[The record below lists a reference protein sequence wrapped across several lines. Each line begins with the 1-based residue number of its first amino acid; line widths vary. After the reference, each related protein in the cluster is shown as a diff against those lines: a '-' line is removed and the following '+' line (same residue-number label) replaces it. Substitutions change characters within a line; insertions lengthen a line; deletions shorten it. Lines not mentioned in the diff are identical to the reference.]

1 MKKTCVFLLSLVLLV
16 SMLPFSALASTESS
30 EYDMITVSGKDVK
43 NNEVLVEAINELDE
57 KLDMENLSYN
67 SQKEISQLSLEA
79 KKLYDSIVSY
89 ANQKSTSLTGDDALI
104 IFSEYVEEL
113 TKSEVNKPVEQMITT
128 MGLGINYKTYKISN
142 SKIKKLSNAVGINS
156 GFWATSAA
164 IAKIFA
170 KSPTALTLML
180 GAVPLLGMG
189 AINACNSKG
198 KGIII
203 TKMGSGATNTYSCRS
218 Q

>member
-1 MKKTCVFLLSLVLLV
+1 MKKSFVFLLSLVLL
-16 SMLPFSALASTESS
+16 FSIFPISTLAITKTS
-30 EYDMITVSGKDVK
+30 ENDTITVSGKDVK
-43 NNEVLVEAINELDE
+43 NTAVLVDAINELDE
-57 KLDMENLSYN
+57 KLDMKNLSSN
-67 SQKEISQLSLEA
+67 SPEEISQLSLAA
-79 KKLYDSIVSY
+79 KTLYDTIVNY
-89 ANQKSTSLTGDDALI
+89 ENQTSASLTGNDALV
-104 IFSEYVEEL
+104 IFKEYVDEL
-113 TKSEVNKPVEQMITT
+113 NRSEVIKPVEHMVTT
-128 MGLGINYKTYKISN
+128 MGVINYKEYKISN
-142 SKIKKLSNAVGINS
+142 SQIRQLSAAIGINS
-156 GFWATSAA
+156 GFWGTATA

-189 AINACNSKG
+189 TINACNSKG

>member
-1 MKKTCVFLLSLVLLV
+1 
-16 SMLPFSALASTESS
+16 
-30 EYDMITVSGKDVK
+30 
-43 NNEVLVEAINELDE
+43 
-57 KLDMENLSYN
+57 
-67 SQKEISQLSLEA
+67 
-79 KKLYDSIVSY
+79 
-89 ANQKSTSLTGDDALI
+89 
-104 IFSEYVEEL
+104 
-113 TKSEVNKPVEQMITT
+113 MITT

-203 TKMGSGATNTYSCRS
+203 TKMGSANTYSCRA

>member
-1 MKKTCVFLLSLVLLV
+1 MKKSFVFLLSLVLL
-16 SMLPFSALASTESS
+16 FSIFPISTLAIKKTS
-30 EYDMITVSGKDVK
+30 ENDTITAPGKDVQ
-43 NNEVLVEAINELDE
+43 NTAVLVDAINELDE
-57 KLDMENLSYN
+57 KLDMKNLSSN
-67 SQKEISQLSLEA
+67 SPEEISQLSLAA
-79 KKLYDSIVSY
+79 KTLYDTIVNY
-89 ANQKSTSLTGDDALI
+89 ENQTSASLTGNDALI
-104 IFSEYVEEL
+104 IFKEYVDEL
-113 TKSEVNKPVEQMITT
+113 NRSEVIKPVEHIVTT
-128 MGLGINYKTYKISN
+128 MGVINYKEYKISN
-142 SKIKKLSNAVGINS
+142 SQIKQLSAAVGINS
-156 GFWATSAA
+156 GFWGTATA

-189 AINACNSKG
+189 TINACNSKG

>member
-1 MKKTCVFLLSLVLLV
+1 MKKSFVFLLSLVLL
-16 SMLPFSALASTESS
+16 FSIFPISTLATVKTS
-30 EYDMITVSGKDVK
+30 EDDTITVPGKDVK
-43 NNEVLVEAINELDE
+43 NTAVLVDAINELDK
-57 KLDMENLSYN
+57 KLDMKNLSSN
-67 SQKEISQLSLEA
+67 SPEDISQLSLAA
-79 KKLYDSIVSY
+79 KTLYDTIVNY
-89 ANQKSTSLTGDDALI
+89 ENQTSASLTGTDALI
-104 IFSEYVEEL
+104 IFKEYIDEL
-113 TKSEVNKPVEQMITT
+113 NRSEVIKPVEHIVTT
-128 MGLGINYKTYKISN
+128 MGVINYKEYKISN
-142 SKIKKLSNAVGINS
+142 SQIKQLSAAVGINS
-156 GFWATSAA
+156 GFWGTATA

-189 AINACNSKG
+189 TINACNSKG

>member
-1 MKKTCVFLLSLVLLV
+1 MKKSFVFLLSLVLL
-16 SMLPFSALASTESS
+16 FSIFPISTLAITKTS
-30 EYDMITVSGKDVK
+30 ENDTITVSGKDEK
-43 NNEVLVEAINELDE
+43 NTAVLVDAINELDE
-57 KLDMENLSYN
+57 KLDMKNLSSN
-67 SQKEISQLSLEA
+67 SPEEISQLSLAA
-79 KKLYDSIVSY
+79 KTLYDTIVNY
-89 ANQKSTSLTGDDALI
+89 ENQTSASLTGNDALI
-104 IFSEYVEEL
+104 IFKEYVDEL
-113 TKSEVNKPVEQMITT
+113 NRSEVIKPVEHMVTT
-128 MGLGINYKTYKISN
+128 MGVINYKEYKISN
-142 SKIKKLSNAVGINS
+142 SQIRQLSAAIGINS
-156 GFWATSAA
+156 GFWGTATA

>member
-1 MKKTCVFLLSLVLLV
+1 MKKSFVFLLSIVLL
-16 SMLPFSALASTESS
+16 FSIFPISTLAIKKTS
-30 EYDMITVSGKDVK
+30 ENDTITVSGKDVQ
-43 NNEVLVEAINELDE
+43 NTAVLVDAINELDE
-57 KLDMENLSYN
+57 KLDMKNLSSN
-67 SQKEISQLSLEA
+67 SPEEISQLSLAA
-79 KKLYDSIVSY
+79 KTLYDTIVNY
-89 ANQKSTSLTGDDALI
+89 ENQTSASLTGNDALI
-104 IFSEYVEEL
+104 IFKEYVDEL
-113 TKSEVNKPVEQMITT
+113 NRSEVIKPVEHIVTT
-128 MGLGINYKTYKISN
+128 MGVINYKEYKISN
-142 SKIKKLSNAVGINS
+142 SQIKQLSAAVGINS
-156 GFWATSAA
+156 GFWGTATA

-189 AINACNSKG
+189 TINACNSKG

>member
-1 MKKTCVFLLSLVLLV
+1 MKKSFVFLLSLVLL
-16 SMLPFSALASTESS
+16 FSIFPISTLAIVKTS
-30 EYDMITVSGKDVK
+30 EDDTITVPGKDVK
-43 NNEVLVEAINELDE
+43 NTAVLVDAINELDE
-57 KLDMENLSYN
+57 KLDMKNLSSN
-67 SQKEISQLSLEA
+67 SPEDISQLSLAA
-79 KKLYDSIVSY
+79 KTLYDTIVNY
-89 ANQKSTSLTGDDALI
+89 ENQTSASLTGTDALI
-104 IFSEYVEEL
+104 IFKEYIDEL
-113 TKSEVNKPVEQMITT
+113 NSSEVIKPVEHIVTT
-128 MGLGINYKTYKISN
+128 MGVINYKEYKISN
-142 SKIKKLSNAVGINS
+142 SQIKQLSAAVGINS
-156 GFWATSAA
+156 GFWGTATA

-189 AINACNSKG
+189 TINACNSKG

>member
-1 MKKTCVFLLSLVLLV
+1 MKKSFVFLLSLVLL
-16 SMLPFSALASTESS
+16 FSIFPISTLAITKTS
-30 EYDMITVSGKDVK
+30 ENDTITVSGKDEK
-43 NNEVLVEAINELDE
+43 NTAVLVDAINELDE
-57 KLDMENLSYN
+57 KLDMKNLSSN
-67 SQKEISQLSLEA
+67 SPEEISQLSLAA
-79 KKLYDSIVSY
+79 KTLYDTIVNY
-89 ANQKSTSLTGDDALI
+89 ENQTSASLTGNDALI
-104 IFSEYVEEL
+104 IFKEYVDEL
-113 TKSEVNKPVEQMITT
+113 NRSEVIKPVEHMVTT
-128 MGLGINYKTYKISN
+128 MGVINYKEYKISN
-142 SKIKKLSNAVGINS
+142 SQIRQLSAAIGINS
-156 GFWATSAA
+156 GFWGTATA

-189 AINACNSKG
+189 TINACNSKG

>member
-1 MKKTCVFLLSLVLLV
+1 MKKSFVFLLSLVLL
-16 SMLPFSALASTESS
+16 FSIFPISTLAIKKTS
-30 EYDMITVSGKDVK
+30 ENDTITVPRKDVQ
-43 NNEVLVEAINELDE
+43 NTAVLVDAINELDE
-57 KLDMENLSYN
+57 KLDMKNLSSN
-67 SQKEISQLSLEA
+67 SPEEISQLSLAA
-79 KKLYDSIVSY
+79 KTLYDTIVNY
-89 ANQKSTSLTGDDALI
+89 ENQTSASLTGNDALI
-104 IFSEYVEEL
+104 IFKEYVDEL
-113 TKSEVNKPVEQMITT
+113 NRSEVIKPVEHIVTT
-128 MGLGINYKTYKISN
+128 MGVINYKEYKISN
-142 SKIKKLSNAVGINS
+142 SQIKQLSAAVGINS
-156 GFWATSAA
+156 GFWGTATA

-189 AINACNSKG
+189 TINACNSKG

>member
-1 MKKTCVFLLSLVLLV
+1 MKKSFVFLLSLVLL
-16 SMLPFSALASTESS
+16 FSIFPISTLAIVKTS
-30 EYDMITVSGKDVK
+30 EDDTITVPGKDVK
-43 NNEVLVEAINELDE
+43 NTAVLVDAINELDE
-57 KLDMENLSYN
+57 KLDMKNLSSN
-67 SQKEISQLSLEA
+67 SPEDISQLSLAA
-79 KKLYDSIVSY
+79 KTLYDTIVNY
-89 ANQKSTSLTGDDALI
+89 ENQTSASLTGTDALI
-104 IFSEYVEEL
+104 IFKEYIDEL
-113 TKSEVNKPVEQMITT
+113 NRSEVIKPVEHIVTT
-128 MGLGINYKTYKISN
+128 MGVINYKEYKISN
-142 SKIKKLSNAVGINS
+142 SQIKQLSAAVGINS
-156 GFWATSAA
+156 GFWGTATA

-189 AINACNSKG
+189 TINACNSKG

>member
-1 MKKTCVFLLSLVLLV
+1 MKKSFVFLLSLVLL
-16 SMLPFSALASTESS
+16 FSIFPISTLAIKKTS
-30 EYDMITVSGKDVK
+30 ENDTITVPGKDVQ
-43 NNEVLVEAINELDE
+43 NTAVLVDAINELDE
-57 KLDMENLSYN
+57 KLDMKNLSSN
-67 SQKEISQLSLEA
+67 SPEEISQLSLAA
-79 KKLYDSIVSY
+79 KTLYDTIVNY
-89 ANQKSTSLTGDDALI
+89 ENQTSASLTGNDALI
-104 IFSEYVEEL
+104 IFKEYVDEL
-113 TKSEVNKPVEQMITT
+113 NRSEVIKPIEHIVTT
-128 MGLGINYKTYKISN
+128 MGVINYKEYKISN
-142 SKIKKLSNAVGINS
+142 SQIKQLSAAVGINS
-156 GFWATSAA
+156 GFWGTATA

-189 AINACNSKG
+189 TINACNSKG

>member
-43 NNEVLVEAINELDE
+43 NTEVLVEAINELDE
-57 KLDMENLSYN
+57 KLDMENLSSN

-113 TKSEVNKPVEQMITT
+113 TNNKPVEQMITT

-156 GFWATSAA
+156 GFWATSSA

>member
-1 MKKTCVFLLSLVLLV
+1 MKKSFVFLLSLVLL
-16 SMLPFSALASTESS
+16 FSIFPISTLAIKKTS
-30 EYDMITVSGKDVK
+30 EDTITVSGKDVQ
-43 NNEVLVEAINELDE
+43 NTAVLVDAINELDK
-57 KLDMENLSYN
+57 KLDMKNLSSN
-67 SQKEISQLSLEA
+67 SPEEISQLSLAA
-79 KKLYDSIVSY
+79 KTLYDTIVNY
-89 ANQKSTSLTGDDALI
+89 ENQTSASLTGNDALI
-104 IFSEYVEEL
+104 IFKEYVDEL
-113 TKSEVNKPVEQMITT
+113 NRSEVIKPVEHIVTT
-128 MGLGINYKTYKISN
+128 MGVINYKEYKISN
-142 SKIKKLSNAVGINS
+142 SQIKQLSAAVGINS
-156 GFWATSAA
+156 GFWGTATA

-189 AINACNSKG
+189 TINACNSKG

>member
-1 MKKTCVFLLSLVLLV
+1 MKKSFVFLLSLVLL
-16 SMLPFSALASTESS
+16 FSIFPISTLAIKKTS
-30 EYDMITVSGKDVK
+30 ENDTITVPGKDVQ
-43 NNEVLVEAINELDE
+43 NTAVLVDAINELDE
-57 KLDMENLSYN
+57 KLDMKNLSSN
-67 SQKEISQLSLEA
+67 SPEEISQLSLAA
-79 KKLYDSIVSY
+79 KTLYDTIVNY
-89 ANQKSTSLTGDDALI
+89 ENQTSASLTGNDALI
-104 IFSEYVEEL
+104 IFKEYVDEL
-113 TKSEVNKPVEQMITT
+113 NRSEVIKPVEHIVTT
-128 MGLGINYKTYKISN
+128 MGVINYKEYKISN
-142 SKIKKLSNAVGINS
+142 SQIKQLSAAVGINS
-156 GFWATSAA
+156 GFWGTATA

-189 AINACNSKG
+189 TINACNSKG

>member
-1 MKKTCVFLLSLVLLV
+1 MKKTCVFVLSLVLLV

-30 EYDMITVSGKDVK
+30 EYDMITVSGKDLK
-43 NNEVLVEAINELDE
+43 NTEVLVDAINELDE
-57 KLDMENLSYN
+57 KLDMENLSSN
-67 SQKEISQLSLEA
+67 SQEEISRLSLEA
-79 KKLYDSIVSY
+79 KKLYDFIVSY
-89 ANQKSTSLTGDDALI
+89 KNQKSGSLTGNDALI
-104 IFSEYVEEL
+104 IFSEYVDEL

-142 SKIKKLSNAVGINS
+142 SKVKQLSNAVGINS

-170 KSPTALTLML
+170 KSPTVLTLML
-180 GAVPLLGMG
+180 GAVPMLGMG
-189 AINACNSKG
+189 VINACNSKG

>member
-1 MKKTCVFLLSLVLLV
+1 MKKSFVFLLSLVLL
-16 SMLPFSALASTESS
+16 FSIFPISTLAITKTS
-30 EYDMITVSGKDVK
+30 ENDTITVSGKDVK
-43 NNEVLVEAINELDE
+43 NTAVLVDAINELDE
-57 KLDMENLSYN
+57 KLDMKNLSSN
-67 SQKEISQLSLEA
+67 SPEEISQLSLAA
-79 KKLYDSIVSY
+79 KTLYDTIVNY
-89 ANQKSTSLTGDDALI
+89 ENQTSASLTGNDALI
-104 IFSEYVEEL
+104 IFKEYVDEL
-113 TKSEVNKPVEQMITT
+113 NRSEVIKPVEHMVTT
-128 MGLGINYKTYKISN
+128 MGVINYKEYKISN
-142 SKIKKLSNAVGINS
+142 SQIRQLSAAIGINS
-156 GFWATSAA
+156 GFWGTATA

-189 AINACNSKG
+189 TINACNSKG